1 MYSVLIHNIALK
13 RKFWIA
19 DYGVLQIKLQCV
31 KLAQLY
37 INRVLS
43 ELDHEGESAH
53 GEPMQEF
60 LLLQGV
66 RFAFRVHQFVGGFD
80 PKTMSAFQ
88 ALRDRAHIH
97 NMDTL

>member
-1 MYSVLIHNIALK
+1 MYSVLIHNISLK
-13 RKFWIA
+13 RNFWFA
-19 DYGVLQIKLQCV
+19 DYGVLQIKLECV

-53 GEPMQEF
+53 AEPMQEF

-66 RFAFRVHQFVGGFD
+66 RFAFRVHQVLLRLCEFD
-80 PKTMSAFQ
+80 KYWF
-88 ALRDRAHIH
+88 
-97 NMDTL
+97 